1 MSLGLPYKGSKSSI
15 AKWIIDQLP
24 PARTF
29 VDLFAGGCAVTHAA
43 ILSGKYEHFVVN
55 DIIGT
60 PIVFR
65 DAVRGEYNGLSTV
78 LSRADFFETED
89 IALRLLYSFGNDN
102 ATFLWGVCEPLKI
115 SASKMLT
122 APSLHE
128 RRMHYRNF
136 IKELARYVDSV
147 VEGAEP
153 KKHIDKVQS
162 AEGLERLERL
172 QNLERVERLQN
183 LERVERLQNLER
195 LERLQ
200 NLERLERL
208 HIMVSDY
215 RCVNLPA
222 DAVVYA
228 DPPYRK
234 TGEHYGG
241 FDFEAFDRW
250 LGAVDHQVYV
260 SEYDAP
266 AGCVCIAERERFDHM
281 AAFGASK
288 KVERL
293 FTQER
298 YGGRVR

>member
-172 QNLERVERLQN
+172 
-183 LERVERLQNLER
+183 
-195 LERLQ
+195 
-200 NLERLERL
+200 